1 MCHRYINHS
10 FSYFAAIK
18 KRMFSKT
25 GISILKMLSVNVVK
39 GANMIFQNDDTIA
52 AIASGLSNSGIS
64 VIRISGS
71 EAIATADK
79 IFYTKSGSSL
89 MNADTHTVHYGMIMD
104 GEEFVDEVLLLVL
117 RAPRTYTR
125 EDVIEIDCHGGVLV
139 TQRVLETILKQGV
152 RLAEPGEFT
161 KRAFLNGRID
171 LSQAEGVMDLIDAS
185 NRLAMKHSAGQVR
198 GSLKNKITNLR
209 TTILDDVAFIEAALD
224 DPEHI
229 DIDEYRETLE
239 SHIAEVTQSIS
250 ELIAGFHNGKLIR
263 EGVNTVILGKPN
275 AGKSTLLNL
284 FAGEERAIVTE
295 IAGTTRDLL
304 EVPVMVDGIQLN
316 ITDTAGLR
324 DTDDVVERIGVERAK
339 ASAEYAD
346 LILYLFDAGKDA
358 SEEEVSFVRQLDQ
371 ERLILLVNKSD
382 LEQTEKCLDAALL
395 KKMFDTEV
403 IEISAKNNIGTDALK
418 DAIRKKCFFGENPDS
433 ESLFISNE
441 RHKEALKEAVAYMEN
456 AGGSCEAGMPEDFI
470 SIDLMGAYQALGKIL
485 GETLDEDLV
494 NNIFE
499 KFCLGK

>member
-1 MCHRYINHS
+1 MGTD
-10 FSYFAAIK
+10 
-18 KRMFSKT
+18 MF
-25 GISILKMLSVNVVK
+25 
-39 GANMIFQNDDTIA
+39 FQNDDTIT

-71 EAIATADK
+71 DAIATADK
-79 IFYTKSGSSL
+79 IFQTKSGSSL
-89 MNADTHTVHYGMIMD
+89 MNADTHTVHYGVITD
-104 GEEFVDEVLLLVL
+104 GDEFIDEVLLLVL

-125 EDVIEIDCHGGVLV
+125 EDVIEIDCHGGALI

-185 NRLAMKHSAGQVR
+185 NRLAMKHSVGQVR
-198 GSLKNKITNLR
+198 GNLKEKITCLR
-209 TTILDDVAFIEAALD
+209 NMILDDVAFIEAALD

-229 DIDEYRETLE
+229 DVDEYRETLE
-239 SHIAEVTQSIS
+239 SHIETVSNDLL
-250 ELIAGFHNGKLIR
+250 ELITGFHNGKLIK

-339 ASAEYAD
+339 KSAENAD
-346 LILYLFDAGKDA
+346 LILYLFDAQKEI
-358 SEEEVSFVRQLDQ
+358 EEDELEFINQLEK
-371 ERLILLVNKSD
+371 ERLILLVNKCD
-382 LEQTEKCLDAALL
+382 LEDIN
-395 KKMFDTEV
+395 KKADVKGLEDKV
-403 IEISAKNNIGTDALK
+403 GISAIEISAKNNIGTDVLK
-418 DAIRKKCFFGENPDS
+418 DTIRSKCFMGVNPDS
-433 ESLFISNE
+433 ESLYISNE
-441 RHKEALKEAVAYMEN
+441 RHKEALKEAASYIEN
-456 AGGSCEAGMPEDFI
+456 AKGSCETGMSEDFI

-485 GETLDEDLV
+485 GETLDEDLI

>member
-1 MCHRYINHS
+1 
-10 FSYFAAIK
+10 
-18 KRMFSKT
+18 
-25 GISILKMLSVNVVK
+25 ML
-39 GANMIFQNDDTIA
+39 FQNDDTIT

-71 EAIATADK
+71 DAIATADK
-79 IFYTKSGSSL
+79 IFRTKSGSSL

-104 GEEFVDEVLLLVL
+104 EDEFVDEVLLLVL

-125 EDVIEIDCHGGVLV
+125 EDVVEIDCHGGALI

-198 GSLKNKITNLR
+198 GSLKDKITKLR
-209 TTILDDVAFIEAALD
+209 TMLLDDVAFIEAALD

-229 DIDEYRETLE
+229 DVDEYRESLE
-239 SHIAEVTQSIS
+239 NHIAEVTESIS

-275 AGKSTLLNL
+275 AGKSSLLNL

-324 DTDDVVERIGVERAK
+324 DTEDVVERIGVERAK
-339 ASAEYAD
+339 ESAEHAD
-346 LILYLFDAGKDA
+346 LILYLLDARNEATK
-358 SEEEVSFVRQLDQ
+358 EELDFIRQLES

-382 LEQTEKCLDAALL
+382 LSQTDKKLDVQELEQKLGIS
-395 KKMFDTEV
+395 V
-403 IEISAKNNIGTDALK
+403 IEISAKENMGTECLK
-418 DAIRKKCFFGENPDS
+418 DAIRKKCFFGVNPDS
-433 ESLFISNE
+433 ESLYISNE
-441 RHKEALKEAVAYMEN
+441 RHKEALKEAASYMVN
-456 AGGSCEAGMPEDFI
+456 AKDSCMAGMPEDFI
-470 SIDLMGAYQALGKIL
+470 SIDLMGAYQSLGKIL

>member
-1 MCHRYINHS
+1 
-10 FSYFAAIK
+10 
-18 KRMFSKT
+18 
-25 GISILKMLSVNVVK
+25 ML
-39 GANMIFQNDDTIA
+39 FQNEDTIT

-71 EAIATADK
+71 DAIAAADK
-79 IFYTKSGSSL
+79 IFRTKSGSSL

-104 GEEFVDEVLLLVL
+104 GDEFIDEVLLLVL

-125 EDVIEIDCHGGVLV
+125 EDVIEIDCHGGALI

-171 LSQAEGVMDLIDAS
+171 LSQAESVMDLIDAS

-198 GSLKNKITNLR
+198 GSLKEKITGLR
-209 TTILDDVAFIEAALD
+209 NIILDDVAFIEAALD

-229 DIDEYRETLE
+229 DVDEYRETLE
-239 SHIAEVTQSIS
+239 CHISEVSESIS

-324 DTDDVVERIGVERAK
+324 DTEDVVERIGVERAK
-339 ASAEYAD
+339 ESAEHAD
-346 LILYLFDAGKDA
+346 LILYLLDAGKDIEN
-358 SEEEVSFVRQLDQ
+358 EELAFVRQLDR

-382 LEQTEKCLDAALL
+382 LAEEEKKFHLNDLETELGIS
-395 KKMFDTEV
+395 V
-403 IEISAKNNIGTDALK
+403 IEISAKKNIGTDALK
-418 DAIRKKCFFGENPDS
+418 NAIREKCFFGVNPDS
-433 ESLFISNE
+433 ESLYISNE
-441 RHKEALKEAVAYMEN
+441 RHKEALKEAASYIEN
-456 AGGSCEAGMPEDFI
+456 AKGSSEAGMPEDFI

-485 GETLDEDLV
+485 GETLDEDLI

>member
-1 MCHRYINHS
+1 MSPIHKPLFLLFYLLIEKKHDVSLCEI
-10 FSYFAAIK
+10 
-18 KRMFSKT
+18 KRM
-25 GISILKMLSVNVVK
+25 ISML
-39 GANMIFQNDDTIA
+39 FQNEDTIT

-71 EAIATADK
+71 DAIATADK
-79 IFYTKSGSSL
+79 IFRTKSGSSL
-89 MNADTHTVHYGMIMD
+89 MNADTHTVHYGMIFD
-104 GEEFVDEVLLLVL
+104 EDEFIDEVLLLVL

-125 EDVIEIDCHGGVLV
+125 EDVIEIDCHGGALV

-198 GSLKNKITNLR
+198 GSLKEKITGLR
-209 TTILDDVAFIEAALD
+209 NTILDDVAFIEAALD

-229 DIDEYRETLE
+229 DVDEYRETLE
-239 SHIAEVTQSIS
+239 SHIAEVSANIS

-304 EVPVMVDGIQLN
+304 EVPVVVDGIQLN

-339 ASAEYAD
+339 ESAEHAD
-346 LILYLFDAGKDA
+346 LILYLLDAGKGI
-358 SEEEVSFVRQLDQ
+358 EEDEIVFIRQLEK

-382 LEQTEKCLDAALL
+382 LAQEEKKLSLRELETELGIS
-395 KKMFDTEV
+395 V
-403 IEISAKNNIGTDALK
+403 IEISAKKNTGTESLK
-418 DAIRKKCFFGENPDS
+418 DAIRKKCFFGGNPDS
-433 ESLFISNE
+433 ESLYISNE
-441 RHKEALKEAVAYMEN
+441 RHKEALKEAASYMEN
-456 AGGSCEAGMPEDFI
+456 AKGSCDAGMPEDFI

>member
-1 MCHRYINHS
+1 
-10 FSYFAAIK
+10 
-18 KRMFSKT
+18 
-25 GISILKMLSVNVVK
+25 
-39 GANMIFQNDDTIA
+39 MIFQNDDTITA
-52 AIASGLSNSGIS
+52 VASGLSNSGIS

-71 EAIATADK
+71 DAIAAADK
-79 IFYTKSGSSL
+79 IFRTKSGSSL
-89 MNADTHTVHYGMIMD
+89 MNAESHTVHYGMIMD
-104 GEEFVDEVLLLVL
+104 GDEFVDEVLLLVL

-125 EDVIEIDCHGGVLV
+125 EDVIEIDCHGGALV

-198 GSLKNKITNLR
+198 GSLKEKITGLR
-209 TTILDDVAFIEAALD
+209 NTILDDVAFIEAALD

-229 DIDEYRETLE
+229 DVDEYRETLE
-239 SHIAEVTQSIS
+239 CHIAEVSKSIA

-304 EVPVMVDGIQLN
+304 EVPVVVDGIQLN

-324 DTDDVVERIGVERAK
+324 DTEDVVERIGVERARK
-339 ASAEYAD
+339 SAENAD
-346 LILYLFDAGKDA
+346 LILYLFDAGNEA
-358 SEEEVSFVRQLDQ
+358 EEEELSFIRKLDR

-382 LEQTEKCLDAALL
+382 LAQAKKKLNLNELETELGIP
-395 KKMFDTEV
+395 V
-403 IEISAKNNIGTDALK
+403 IAISAKENIGTDALK
-418 DAIRKKCFFGENPDS
+418 DTIRKKCFFGVNPDS
-433 ESLFISNE
+433 ESLYISNE
-441 RHKEALKEAVAYMEN
+441 RHKEALKEAASYMEN
-456 AGGSCEAGMPEDFI
+456 ASGSCEAGMPEDFI

>member
-1 MCHRYINHS
+1 
-10 FSYFAAIK
+10 
-18 KRMFSKT
+18 
-25 GISILKMLSVNVVK
+25 ML
-39 GANMIFQNDDTIA
+39 FQNEDTIT

-71 EAIATADK
+71 DAIATADK
-79 IFYTKSGSSL
+79 IFRTKSGSSL
-89 MNADTHTVHYGMIMD
+89 MNADTHTVHYGMIFD
-104 GEEFVDEVLLLVL
+104 EDEFIDEVLLLVL

-125 EDVIEIDCHGGVLV
+125 EDVIEIDCHGGALV

-198 GSLKNKITNLR
+198 GSLKEKITGLR
-209 TTILDDVAFIEAALD
+209 NTILDDVAFIEAALD

-229 DIDEYRETLE
+229 DVDEYRETLE
-239 SHIAEVTQSIS
+239 SHIAEVSANIS

-304 EVPVMVDGIQLN
+304 EVPVVVDGIQLN

-339 ASAEYAD
+339 ESAEHAD
-346 LILYLFDAGKDA
+346 LILYLLDAGKGI
-358 SEEEVSFVRQLDQ
+358 EEDEIVFIRQLEK

-382 LEQTEKCLDAALL
+382 LAQEEKKLSLRELETELGIS
-395 KKMFDTEV
+395 V
-403 IEISAKNNIGTDALK
+403 IEISAKKNTGTESLK
-418 DAIRKKCFFGENPDS
+418 DAIRKKCFFGGNPDS
-433 ESLFISNE
+433 ESLYISNE
-441 RHKEALKEAVAYMEN
+441 RHKEALKEAASYMEN
-456 AGGSCEAGMPEDFI
+456 AKGSCDAGMPEDFI

>member
-1 MCHRYINHS
+1 MS
-10 FSYFAAIK
+10 
-18 KRMFSKT
+18 T
-25 GISILKMLSVNVVK
+25 D
-39 GANMIFQNDDTIA
+39 MIFQNEDTIT

-71 EAIATADK
+71 DAIAAADK
-79 IFYTKSGSSL
+79 IFRTKSGSSL
-89 MNADTHTVHYGMIMD
+89 MNAKTHTVHYGVIMD
-104 GEEFVDEVLLLVL
+104 GDEFVDEVLLLVL

-125 EDVIEIDCHGGVLV
+125 EDVIEIDCHGGALV
-139 TQRVLETILKQGV
+139 TQRVLETILKQGI

-198 GSLKNKITNLR
+198 GILKDKIMRLR
-209 TTILDDVAFIEAALD
+209 NMILDDVAFIEAALD

-229 DIDEYRETLE
+229 DVDEYRETLE
-239 SHIAEVTQSIS
+239 CHIAEVSESIS
-250 ELIAGFHNGKLIR
+250 QLIAGFHNGKLIR

-324 DTDDVVERIGVERAK
+324 DTEDVVERIGVERAK
-339 ASAEYAD
+339 ESAEHAD
-346 LILYLFDAGKDA
+346 LILYLLDAGKNMEK
-358 SEEEVSFVRQLDQ
+358 EELEFIRQLEA

-382 LEQTEKCLDAALL
+382 LTEAE
-395 KKMFDTEV
+395 KKLSLNDLEAELGTSV
-403 IEISAKNNIGTDALK
+403 IAISAKENIGTDALK
-418 DAIRKKCFFGENPDS
+418 DAIRKKCFFGVNPDS
-433 ESLFISNE
+433 ESLYISNE
-441 RHKEALKEAVAYMEN
+441 RHKEALKEAASYMEN
-456 AGGSCEAGMPEDFI
+456 ANGSCEAGMPEDFI

>member
-1 MCHRYINHS
+1 MS
-10 FSYFAAIK
+10 TD
-18 KRMFSKT
+18 M
-25 GISILKMLSVNVVK
+25 V
-39 GANMIFQNDDTIA
+39 FQNEDTIT

-71 EAIATADK
+71 DAIAAADK
-79 IFYTKSGSSL
+79 IFRTKSGSSL
-89 MNADTHTVHYGMIMD
+89 MNAETHTVHYGVIMD
-104 GEEFVDEVLLLVL
+104 EDEFVDEVLLLVL

-125 EDVIEIDCHGGVLV
+125 EDVIEIDCHGGALV

-198 GSLKNKITNLR
+198 GSLKNKIIGLR
-209 TTILDDVAFIEAALD
+209 NIILDDVAFIEAALD

-229 DIDEYRETLE
+229 DVDEYRETLE
-239 SHIAEVTQSIS
+239 CHIAEVSESIS
-250 ELIAGFHNGKLIR
+250 QLIAGFHNGKLIR

-324 DTDDVVERIGVERAK
+324 DTEDVVERIGVERAK
-339 ASAEYAD
+339 ESAEHAD
-346 LILYLFDAGKDA
+346 LILYLLDAGKDMEK
-358 SEEEVSFVRQLDQ
+358 EELEFIRQLEA

-382 LEQTEKCLDAALL
+382 LTEEE
-395 KKMFDTEV
+395 KKLSLNDLEAELGTSV
-403 IEISAKNNIGTDALK
+403 IAISAKENIGTDALK
-418 DAIRKKCFFGENPDS
+418 DAIRKKCFFGVNPDS
-433 ESLFISNE
+433 EALYISNE
-441 RHKEALKEAVAYMEN
+441 RHKEALKEAASYMEN
-456 AGGSCEAGMPEDFI
+456 ANGSCETGMPEDFI

>member
-1 MCHRYINHS
+1 MGTD
-10 FSYFAAIK
+10 
-18 KRMFSKT
+18 M
-25 GISILKMLSVNVVK
+25 G
-39 GANMIFQNDDTIA
+39 FQNDDTIT

-71 EAIATADK
+71 DAIKTADK
-79 IFYTKSGSSL
+79 IFRTKGSSSL
-89 MNADTHTVHYGMIMD
+89 MNADTHTVHYGVITD
-104 GEEFVDEVLLLVL
+104 GDEFVDEVLLLVL

-125 EDVIEIDCHGGVLV
+125 EDVIEIDCHGGALV

-198 GSLKNKITNLR
+198 GSLKEKITGLR
-209 TTILDDVAFIEAALD
+209 NTILDDVAFIEAALD

-229 DIDEYRETLE
+229 NVDEYRETLE
-239 SHIAEVTQSIS
+239 CHIS
-250 ELIAGFHNGKLIR
+250 EVSESILKLIAGFHNGKLIR

-339 ASAEYAD
+339 TTAEHAD
-346 LILYLFDAGKDA
+346 LILYLLDAGKGI
-358 SEEEVSFVRQLDQ
+358 EEEELAFIRQLEA

-382 LEQTEKCLDAALL
+382 LAQEK
-395 KKMFDTEV
+395 KKLSLNDLEAELGTSV
-403 IEISAKNNIGTDALK
+403 IAISAKENIGTDALK
-418 DAIRKKCFFGENPDS
+418 NAIRKKCFSGVNPDS
-433 ESLFISNE
+433 ESLYISNE
-441 RHKEALKEAVAYMEN
+441 RHKEALKEATSYMEN
-456 AGGSCEAGMPEDFI
+456 AKNSCEAGMPEDFI

>member
-1 MCHRYINHS
+1 
-10 FSYFAAIK
+10 
-18 KRMFSKT
+18 
-25 GISILKMLSVNVVK
+25 ML
-39 GANMIFQNDDTIA
+39 FQNEDTIT

-71 EAIATADK
+71 DAIATADK
-79 IFYTKSGSSL
+79 IFRTKSGSSL

-104 GEEFVDEVLLLVL
+104 EDEFVDEVLLLVL

-125 EDVIEIDCHGGVLV
+125 EDVVEIDCHGGALI

-198 GSLKNKITNLR
+198 GSLKDKITKLR
-209 TTILDDVAFIEAALD
+209 TMLLDDVAFIEAALD

-229 DIDEYRETLE
+229 DVDEYRESLE
-239 SHIAEVTQSIS
+239 NHIAEVTESIS

-324 DTDDVVERIGVERAK
+324 DTEDVVERIGVERAK
-339 ASAEYAD
+339 ESAEHAD
-346 LILYLFDAGKDA
+346 LILYLLDARNEATK
-358 SEEEVSFVRQLDQ
+358 EELDFIRQLES

-382 LEQTEKCLDAALL
+382 LSQTDKKLDVQELEQNLGIS
-395 KKMFDTEV
+395 V
-403 IEISAKNNIGTDALK
+403 IEISAKENMGTECLK
-418 DAIRKKCFFGENPDS
+418 DAIRKKCFFGVNPDS
-433 ESLFISNE
+433 ESLYISNE
-441 RHKEALKEAVAYMEN
+441 RHKEALKEAASYMEN
-456 AGGSCEAGMPEDFI
+456 AKDSCMAGMPEDFI

>member
-1 MCHRYINHS
+1 
-10 FSYFAAIK
+10 
-18 KRMFSKT
+18 MF
-25 GISILKMLSVNVVK
+25 
-39 GANMIFQNDDTIA
+39 FQNEDTIT

-71 EAIATADK
+71 DAIAAADK
-79 IFYTKSGSSL
+79 IFWTKSGSSL

-104 GEEFVDEVLLLVL
+104 EEEFVDEVLLLVL

-125 EDVIEIDCHGGVLV
+125 EDVIEIDCHGGALV

-198 GSLKNKITNLR
+198 GSLKEKITKLR
-209 TTILDDVAFIEAALD
+209 NIILDDVSFIEAALD

-229 DIDEYRETLE
+229 DVDEYRETLE
-239 SHIAEVTQSIS
+239 CHIAEVSESIS
-250 ELIAGFHNGKLIR
+250 ELISGFHNGKLIR

-324 DTDDVVERIGVERAK
+324 DTEDVVERIGVERAK
-339 ASAEYAD
+339 ESAERAD
-346 LILYLFDAGKDA
+346 LILYLLDAGKGI
-358 SEEEVSFVRQLDQ
+358 EEEEITFIRQLET

-382 LEQTEKCLDAALL
+382 LAKEEKKVIPDDLEVELGIS
-395 KKMFDTEV
+395 V
-403 IEISAKNNIGTDALK
+403 IEISAKKNIGTECLK
-418 DAIRKKCFFGENPDS
+418 SAIREKCFFGANPDS
-433 ESLFISNE
+433 ESLYISNE
-441 RHKEALKEAVAYMEN
+441 RHKEALKEASSYMDN
-456 AGGSCEAGMPEDFI
+456 AKGSCETGMPEDFI

>member
-1 MCHRYINHS
+1 
-10 FSYFAAIK
+10 
-18 KRMFSKT
+18 
-25 GISILKMLSVNVVK
+25 ML
-39 GANMIFQNDDTIA
+39 FQNEDTIT

-71 EAIATADK
+71 DAIAAADK
-79 IFYTKSGSSL
+79 IFRTKSGSSL

-104 GEEFVDEVLLLVL
+104 GDEFIDEVLLLVL

-198 GSLKNKITNLR
+198 GSLKEKITGLR
-209 TTILDDVAFIEAALD
+209 NIILDDVAFIEAALD

-229 DIDEYRETLE
+229 DVDEYRETLE
-239 SHIAEVTQSIS
+239 CHISEVSESIS

-324 DTDDVVERIGVERAK
+324 DTEDVVERIGVERAK
-339 ASAEYAD
+339 ESAEHAD
-346 LILYLFDAGKDA
+346 LILYLLDAGKDIEN
-358 SEEEVSFVRQLDQ
+358 EELAFVRQLDR

-382 LEQTEKCLDAALL
+382 LAEEEKKFHLNDLETELGIS
-395 KKMFDTEV
+395 V
-403 IEISAKNNIGTDALK
+403 IEISAKKNIGTDALK
-418 DAIRKKCFFGENPDS
+418 NAIREKCFFGVNPDS
-433 ESLFISNE
+433 ESLYISNE
-441 RHKEALKEAVAYMEN
+441 RHKEALKEAASYMEN
-456 AGGSCEAGMPEDFI
+456 AKGSSEAGMPEDFI

-485 GETLDEDLV
+485 GETLDEDLI

>member
-1 MCHRYINHS
+1 
-10 FSYFAAIK
+10 
-18 KRMFSKT
+18 
-25 GISILKMLSVNVVK
+25 MLFHNE
-39 GANMIFQNDDTIA
+39 DTIT

-64 VIRISGS
+64 VIRISGPD
-71 EAIATADK
+71 AIIVADK
-79 IFYTKSGSSL
+79 IFRTKSGSSL
-89 MNADTHTVHYGMIMD
+89 TKAESHTVHYGMIYD
-104 GEEFVDEVLLLVL
+104 DEEFVDEVLLLVL

-125 EDVIEIDCHGGVLV
+125 EDVIEIDCHGGALV
-139 TQRVLETILKQGV
+139 TQRVLETILKQGI

-198 GSLKNKITNLR
+198 GSLKDKITALR
-209 TTILDDVAFIEAALD
+209 TIILDDVAFIEAALD

-229 DIDEYRETLE
+229 DVDEYRDTLE
-239 SHIAEVTQSIS
+239 AHIADIAGELSG
-250 ELIAGFHNGKLIR
+250 LIAGFHNGKLIK
-263 EGVNTVILGKPN
+263 EGINTVILGKPN

-339 ASAEYAD
+339 KSAENAD
-346 LILYLFDAGKDA
+346 LILYLFDAQKALQKD
-358 SEEEVSFVRQLDQ
+358 ETEFIGQLDKD
-371 ERLILLVNKSD
+371 RLILLVNKSD
-382 LEQTEKCLDAALL
+382 LEAEQKKLDSRELEEKSGL
-395 KKMFDTEV
+395 TV
-403 IEISAKNNIGTDALK
+403 IEISAKKDIGTQALK
-418 DAIRKKCFFGENPDS
+418 EAIREKCFTGINPDS
-433 ESLFISNE
+433 ESLYISNE
-441 RHKEALKEAVAYMEN
+441 RHKEALKEAASYISN
-456 AGGSCEAGMPEDFI
+456 ASGSCEAGMPEDFI

>member
-1 MCHRYINHS
+1 MS
-10 FSYFAAIK
+10 
-18 KRMFSKT
+18 T
-25 GISILKMLSVNVVK
+25 D
-39 GANMIFQNDDTIA
+39 MIFQNEDTIT

-71 EAIATADK
+71 DAIAAADK
-79 IFYTKSGSSL
+79 IFHTKSGSSL
-89 MNADTHTVHYGMIMD
+89 MNAKTHTVHYGVIMD
-104 GEEFVDEVLLLVL
+104 GDEFVDEVLLLVL

-125 EDVIEIDCHGGVLV
+125 EDVIEIDCHGGALV

-198 GSLKNKITNLR
+198 GILKDKIMRLR
-209 TTILDDVAFIEAALD
+209 NMILDDVAFIEAALD

-229 DIDEYRETLE
+229 DVDEYRETLE
-239 SHIAEVTQSIS
+239 CHIAEVSESIS
-250 ELIAGFHNGKLIR
+250 QLITGFHNGKLIR

-324 DTDDVVERIGVERAK
+324 DTEDVVERIGVERAK
-339 ASAEYAD
+339 ESAEHAD
-346 LILYLFDAGKDA
+346 LILYLLDAGKDMEK
-358 SEEEVSFVRQLDQ
+358 EELEFIRQLEV
-371 ERLILLVNKSD
+371 ERLILLMNKSD
-382 LEQTEKCLDAALL
+382 LAEEEKKLSLNDLEAELG
-395 KKMFDTEV
+395 TSV
-403 IEISAKNNIGTDALK
+403 IAISAKENIGTDALK
-418 DAIRKKCFFGENPDS
+418 DAIRKKCFFGVNPDS
-433 ESLFISNE
+433 ESLYISNE
-441 RHKEALKEAVAYMEN
+441 RHKEALKEAASYMEN
-456 AGGSCEAGMPEDFI
+456 ANGSCEAGMPEDFI

>member
-1 MCHRYINHS
+1 MNV
-10 FSYFAAIK
+10 IK
-18 KRMFSKT
+18 GVS
-25 GISILKMLSVNVVK
+25 
-39 GANMIFQNDDTIA
+39 MIFQSDDTIT

-64 VIRISGS
+64 VIRISGPD
-71 EAIATADK
+71 AIVVADR

-185 NRLAMKHSAGQVR
+185 NRLAMKHSAGQIR
-198 GSLKNKITNLR
+198 GNLRDKITSLR
-209 TTILDDVAFIEAALD
+209 VVLLDDVAFIEAALD

-229 DIDEYRETLE
+229 DVDEYRETLE
-239 SHIAEVTQSIS
+239 YHVDEVSESIFK
-250 ELIAGFHNGKLIR
+250 LISGFHNGKLIR

-295 IAGTTRDLL
+295 IEGTTRDLL
-304 EVPVMVDGIQLN
+304 EVPVIVDGIQLN

-324 DTDDVVERIGVERAK
+324 DTEDVVERIGVERAK
-339 ASAEYAD
+339 ESAEHAD
-346 LILYLFDAGKDA
+346 LILYLLDAGKEI
-358 SEEEVSFVRQLDQ
+358 EEEELAFIRQLES

-382 LEQTEKCLDAALL
+382 LAQEKRKLDLNKIETELGIS
-395 KKMFDTEV
+395 V
-403 IEISAKNNIGTDALK
+403 IAISAKENIGTDALREE
-418 DAIRKKCFFGENPDS
+418 IRKKCFFGMNPDS
-433 ESLFISNE
+433 ESLYISNE
-441 RHKEALKEAVAYMEN
+441 RHKEALKEAASYMKN
-456 AGGSCEAGMPEDFI
+456 AKGSCEAGMPEDFI

>member
-1 MCHRYINHS
+1 MS
-10 FSYFAAIK
+10 
-18 KRMFSKT
+18 T
-25 GISILKMLSVNVVK
+25 D
-39 GANMIFQNDDTIA
+39 MIFQNEDTIT

-71 EAIATADK
+71 DAIAAADK
-79 IFYTKSGSSL
+79 IFRTKSGSSL
-89 MNADTHTVHYGMIMD
+89 MNAKTHTVHYGVIMD
-104 GEEFVDEVLLLVL
+104 GDEFVDEVLLLVL
-117 RAPRTYTR
+117 RAPKTYTR
-125 EDVIEIDCHGGVLV
+125 EDVIEIDCHGGALV
-139 TQRVLETILKQGV
+139 TQRVLETILKQGI

-198 GSLKNKITNLR
+198 GILKDKIMRLR
-209 TTILDDVAFIEAALD
+209 NMILDDVAFIEAALD

-229 DIDEYRETLE
+229 DVDEYRETLE
-239 SHIAEVTQSIS
+239 CHIAEVSESIS
-250 ELIAGFHNGKLIR
+250 QLITGFHNGKLIR
-263 EGVNTVILGKPN
+263 EGVNTVIIGKPN

-324 DTDDVVERIGVERAK
+324 DTEDVVERIGVERAK
-339 ASAEYAD
+339 ESAEHAD
-346 LILYLFDAGKDA
+346 LILYLLDAGKNMEK
-358 SEEEVSFVRQLDQ
+358 EELEFIRQLEV
-371 ERLILLVNKSD
+371 ERLILLMNKSD
-382 LEQTEKCLDAALL
+382 LTEAE
-395 KKMFDTEV
+395 KKLSLNDLEAKLGTSV
-403 IEISAKNNIGTDALK
+403 IAISAKENIGTDALK
-418 DAIRKKCFFGENPDS
+418 DAIRKKCFFGVNPDS
-433 ESLFISNE
+433 ESLYISNE
-441 RHKEALKEAVAYMEN
+441 RHKEALKEAASYMEN
-456 AGGSCEAGMPEDFI
+456 ANGSCEAGMPEDFI

>member
-1 MCHRYINHS
+1 MS
-10 FSYFAAIK
+10 
-18 KRMFSKT
+18 T
-25 GISILKMLSVNVVK
+25 D
-39 GANMIFQNDDTIA
+39 MIFQNEDTIT

-71 EAIATADK
+71 DAIAAADK
-79 IFYTKSGSSL
+79 IFRTKSGSSL
-89 MNADTHTVHYGMIMD
+89 MNAKTHTVHYGVIMD
-104 GEEFVDEVLLLVL
+104 GDEFVDEVLLLVL

-125 EDVIEIDCHGGVLV
+125 EDVIEIDCHGGALV

-198 GSLKNKITNLR
+198 GSLKEKITGLR
-209 TTILDDVAFIEAALD
+209 NTILDDVAFIEAALD

-229 DIDEYRETLE
+229 DVDEYRETLE
-239 SHIAEVTQSIS
+239 SHIAEVSANIS

-304 EVPVMVDGIQLN
+304 EVPVVVDGIQLN

-339 ASAEYAD
+339 ESAEHAD
-346 LILYLFDAGKDA
+346 LILYLLDAGKGI
-358 SEEEVSFVRQLDQ
+358 EEDEIVFIRQLEK

-382 LEQTEKCLDAALL
+382 LAQDEKKLSLKELETELGIS
-395 KKMFDTEV
+395 V
-403 IEISAKNNIGTDALK
+403 IEISAKKNTGTESLK
-418 DAIRKKCFFGENPDS
+418 DAIREKCFFGGNPDS
-433 ESLFISNE
+433 ESLYISNE
-441 RHKEALKEAVAYMEN
+441 RHKEALKEAASYMEN
-456 AGGSCEAGMPEDFI
+456 ATGSCDAGMPEDFI

>member
-1 MCHRYINHS
+1 M
-10 FSYFAAIK
+10 
-18 KRMFSKT
+18 
-25 GISILKMLSVNVVK
+25 V
-39 GANMIFQNDDTIA
+39 FQNDDTIT

-64 VIRISGS
+64 VIRISGPD
-71 EAIATADK
+71 AIATADK
-79 IFYTKSGSSL
+79 IFRTKSGSSL
-89 MNADTHTVHYGMIMD
+89 MNAETHTVHYGMITD
-104 GEEFVDEVLLLVL
+104 EDEFIDEVLLLVL

-125 EDVIEIDCHGGVLV
+125 EDVVEIDCHGGALV

-198 GSLKNKITNLR
+198 GSLKNRITGLR
-209 TTILDDVAFIEAALD
+209 TMILDDVAFIEAALD

-229 DIDEYRETLE
+229 DVDEYRETLE
-239 SHIAEVTQSIS
+239 SHIAKVGKDLSD
-250 ELIAGFHNGKLIR
+250 LLAGFHNGKLIK

-324 DTDDVVERIGVERAK
+324 DTEDIVERIGVERAK
-339 ASAEYAD
+339 KSAENAD
-346 LILYLFDAGKDA
+346 LILYLLDAGNDA
-358 SEEEVSFVRQLDQ
+358 EEEEISFIRSSDTK
-371 ERLILLVNKSD
+371 RMILLLNKSD
-382 LEQTEKCLDAALL
+382 LEQSGKKLSGKELEKKLG
-395 KKMFDTEV
+395 MPV
-403 IEISAKNNIGTDALK
+403 IEISAKKNLGTDALK
-418 DAIRKKCFFGENPDS
+418 NAIREKCFMGVNPDS
-433 ESLFISNE
+433 ESLYISNE
-441 RHKEALKEAVAYMEN
+441 RHKEALKEAAAYMEN
-456 AGGSCEAGMPEDFI
+456 AKNSCDAGMPEDFI
-470 SIDLMGAYQALGKIL
+470 SIDLMGAYQSLGKIL

>member
-1 MCHRYINHS
+1 
-10 FSYFAAIK
+10 
-18 KRMFSKT
+18 MF
-25 GISILKMLSVNVVK
+25 
-39 GANMIFQNDDTIA
+39 FQNEDTIT

-71 EAIATADK
+71 DAITVADK
-79 IFYTKSGSSL
+79 IFCTKSGSSL

-104 GEEFVDEVLLLVL
+104 GEEFIDEVLLLVL

-125 EDVIEIDCHGGVLV
+125 EDVIEIDCHGGALV

-198 GSLKNKITNLR
+198 GSLKNKITGLR
-209 TTILDDVAFIEAALD
+209 NTILDDVAFIEAALD

-229 DIDEYRETLE
+229 DVDEYRETLE
-239 SHIAEVTQSIS
+239 CHIAEVSESIS

-324 DTDDVVERIGVERAK
+324 DTEDVVERIGVERAK
-339 ASAEYAD
+339 ESAERAD
-346 LILYLFDAGKDA
+346 LILYLLDAGKEIEADEITFIRRLEA
-358 SEEEVSFVRQLDQ
+358 

-382 LEQTEKCLDAALL
+382 LAQEEKKLRLNELEAELG
-395 KKMFDTEV
+395 TSV
-403 IEISAKNNIGTDALK
+403 IAISAKENIGTEDLK
-418 DAIRKKCFFGENPDS
+418 TAIREKCFFGVNPDS
-433 ESLFISNE
+433 ESLYISNE
-441 RHKEALKEAVAYMEN
+441 RHKEALKEAATYMEN
-456 AGGSCEAGMPEDFI
+456 AKGSCDAGMPEDFI

>member
-1 MCHRYINHS
+1 MS
-10 FSYFAAIK
+10 TD
-18 KRMFSKT
+18 M
-25 GISILKMLSVNVVK
+25 M
-39 GANMIFQNDDTIA
+39 FQNEDTIT

-71 EAIATADK
+71 DAIAAADK
-79 IFYTKSGSSL
+79 IFRTKSGSSL
-89 MNADTHTVHYGMIMD
+89 MNAKTHTVHYGVIMD
-104 GEEFVDEVLLLVL
+104 GDEFVDEVLLLVL

-125 EDVIEIDCHGGVLV
+125 EDVIEIDCHGGALV

-198 GSLKNKITNLR
+198 GILKDKIMRLR
-209 TTILDDVAFIEAALD
+209 NMILDDVAFIEAALD

-229 DIDEYRETLE
+229 DVDEYRETLE
-239 SHIAEVTQSIS
+239 CHIAEVSESIS
-250 ELIAGFHNGKLIR
+250 QLIAGFHNGKLIR

-324 DTDDVVERIGVERAK
+324 DTEDVVERIGVERAK
-339 ASAEYAD
+339 ESAEHAD
-346 LILYLFDAGKDA
+346 LILYLLDAGKNMEK
-358 SEEEVSFVRQLDQ
+358 EELEFIRQLEV
-371 ERLILLVNKSD
+371 ERLILLMNKSD
-382 LEQTEKCLDAALL
+382 LAEEEKKLSLNDLEAELG
-395 KKMFDTEV
+395 TSV
-403 IEISAKNNIGTDALK
+403 IAISAKENIGTDALK
-418 DAIRKKCFFGENPDS
+418 DAIRKKCFFGVNPDS
-433 ESLFISNE
+433 ESLYISNE
-441 RHKEALKEAVAYMEN
+441 RHKEALKEAASYMEN
-456 AGGSCEAGMPEDFI
+456 ANGSCEAGMPEDFI

>member
-1 MCHRYINHS
+1 
-10 FSYFAAIK
+10 
-18 KRMFSKT
+18 
-25 GISILKMLSVNVVK
+25 MLL
-39 GANMIFQNDDTIA
+39 QNDDTIT

-64 VIRISGS
+64 VIRISGPD
-71 EAIATADK
+71 AIAKADK

-89 MNADTHTVHYGMIMD
+89 MNAETHTVHYGMIMD
-104 GEEFVDEVLLLVL
+104 GDEFVDEVLLLVL

-125 EDVIEIDCHGGVLV
+125 EDVIEIDCHGGALV

-161 KRAFLNGRID
+161 KRAFLSGRID

-198 GSLKNKITNLR
+198 GSLKDKMTELR
-209 TTILDDVAFIEAALD
+209 TIILDDVSFIEAALD

-229 DIDEYRETLE
+229 DVDEYRETLE
-239 SHIAEVTQSIS
+239 MHIAQVLQDLTK
-250 ELIAGFHNGKLIR
+250 LIEGFHNGRLIK
-263 EGVNTVILGKPN
+263 EGINTVILGKPN

-324 DTDDVVERIGVERAK
+324 DTEDVVERIGVERAK
-339 ASAEYAD
+339 KSAENAD
-346 LILYLFDAGKDA
+346 LILYLFDVKNEA
-358 SEEEVSFVRQLDQ
+358 EEEEIAFIRQLES
-371 ERLILLVNKSD
+371 ERFILLVNKSD
-382 LEQTEKCLDAALL
+382 LEPAEKKLDVKKL
-395 KKMFDTEV
+395 KEKLGIEV
-403 IEISAKNNIGTDALK
+403 IEISAKANIGTDALK
-418 DAIRKKCFFGENPDS
+418 EAIREKCFFGVNPDS
-433 ESLFISNE
+433 ESLYISNE
-441 RHKEALKEAVAYMEN
+441 RHKEALKEALSYMEN
-456 AGGSCEAGMPEDFI
+456 ANSSCGAGMPEDFI

>member
-1 MCHRYINHS
+1 MS
-10 FSYFAAIK
+10 
-18 KRMFSKT
+18 T
-25 GISILKMLSVNVVK
+25 D
-39 GANMIFQNDDTIA
+39 MIFQNEDTIT

-71 EAIATADK
+71 DAIAAADK
-79 IFYTKSGSSL
+79 IFRTKSGSSL
-89 MNADTHTVHYGMIMD
+89 MNAKTHTVHYGVIMD
-104 GEEFVDEVLLLVL
+104 GDEFVDEVLLLVL

-125 EDVIEIDCHGGVLV
+125 EDVIEIDCHGGALV

-198 GSLKNKITNLR
+198 GVLKDKIVRLR
-209 TTILDDVAFIEAALD
+209 NMILDDVAFIEAALD

-229 DIDEYRETLE
+229 DVDEYRETLE
-239 SHIAEVTQSIS
+239 SHIAEVSESIS
-250 ELIAGFHNGKLIR
+250 QLIAGFHNGKLIR

-324 DTDDVVERIGVERAK
+324 DTEDVVERIGVERAK
-339 ASAEYAD
+339 ESAEHAD
-346 LILYLFDAGKDA
+346 LILYLLDARKEA
-358 SEEEVSFVRQLDQ
+358 EEDELAFIRQLEA

-382 LEQTEKCLDAALL
+382 LTEAE
-395 KKMFDTEV
+395 KKLSLNDLEAKLGTSV
-403 IEISAKNNIGTDALK
+403 IAISAKENIGTENLK
-418 DAIRKKCFFGENPDS
+418 DAIRKKCFLGVNPDS
-433 ESLFISNE
+433 ESLYISNE
-441 RHKEALKEAVAYMEN
+441 RHKEALREAASYMEN
-456 AGGSCEAGMPEDFI
+456 VKKSCEAEMPEDFI

>member
-1 MCHRYINHS
+1 
-10 FSYFAAIK
+10 
-18 KRMFSKT
+18 
-25 GISILKMLSVNVVK
+25 ML
-39 GANMIFQNDDTIA
+39 FQNEDTIT

-71 EAIATADK
+71 DAIATADK
-79 IFYTKSGSSL
+79 IFRTKSGSSL
-89 MNADTHTVHYGMIMD
+89 MNADTHTVHYGMIFD
-104 GEEFVDEVLLLVL
+104 EDEFIDEVLLLVL

-125 EDVIEIDCHGGVLV
+125 EDVIEIDCHGGALV

-198 GSLKNKITNLR
+198 GSLKEKITGLR
-209 TTILDDVAFIEAALD
+209 NTILDDVAFIEAALD

-229 DIDEYRETLE
+229 DVDEYRETLE
-239 SHIAEVTQSIS
+239 SHIAEVSANIS

-304 EVPVMVDGIQLN
+304 EVPVVVDGIQLN

-339 ASAEYAD
+339 ESAEHAD
-346 LILYLFDAGKDA
+346 LILYLLDAGKGI
-358 SEEEVSFVRQLDQ
+358 EEDEIVFIRQLEK

-382 LEQTEKCLDAALL
+382 LAQEEKKLSLRELETELGIS
-395 KKMFDTEV
+395 V
-403 IEISAKNNIGTDALK
+403 IEISAKKNTGTESLK
-418 DAIRKKCFFGENPDS
+418 DAIRKKCFFGGNPDS
-433 ESLFISNE
+433 ESLYISNE
-441 RHKEALKEAVAYMEN
+441 RHKEALNEAASYMEN
-456 AGGSCEAGMPEDFI
+456 ATGSCDAGMPEDFI